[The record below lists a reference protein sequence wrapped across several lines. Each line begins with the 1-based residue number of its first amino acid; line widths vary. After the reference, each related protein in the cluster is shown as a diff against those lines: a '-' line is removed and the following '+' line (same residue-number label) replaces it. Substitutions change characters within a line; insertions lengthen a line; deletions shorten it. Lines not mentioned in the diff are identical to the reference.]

1 MGMYDYLGTD
11 GEQVKCFYVP
21 IFQVDEQTGKSSFG
35 SSGGMLKG
43 YNKEVPFKTF
53 YYNYGKNFIVFDY
66 QLRLYDYPIVHVIQN
81 GEYFGTFEYD
91 KVPDDITFDKAID
104 EYGDE
109 LNIRTIDD
117 ILWFIETW
125 DDMRTTQE
133 ILEAK
138 YCKKAGVPLKIPSF
152 KEFNMSPEKHLEY
165 MRLRKNIQTRVQKKT
180 SIPFHAKWYESDSEV
195 PYMLGGILCLSKA
208 SPFNE
213 YSLKDSDI
221 SILCRDAIEYL
232 REKGIDNPIDEYIEW
247 AKENDI
253 ELTENEIREFFEEHL
268 KC

>member
-21 IFQVDEQTGKSSFG
+21 IFHVDETTGKTSFG
-35 SSGGMLKG
+35 GSGGMLNG
-43 YNKEVPFKTF
+43 YNKEVPFRTF
-53 YYNYGKNFIVFDY
+53 YYNHGKNFVVVDYKLRFD
-66 QLRLYDYPIVHVIQN
+66 DTPIVHVIQN

-104 EYGDE
+104 KNGDE
-109 LNIRTIDD
+109 LNVHSVADISFFIDEWRQM
-117 ILWFIETW
+117 ITKL
-125 DDMRTTQE
+125 QE
-133 ILEAK
+133 LEFK
-138 YCKKAGVPLKIPSF
+138 YFSEAGIPLKIPSF
-152 KEFNMSPEKHLEY
+152 KEFDMSPEKHLED
-165 MRLRKNIQTRVQKKT
+165 MKLRMNIQTRIYEET
-180 SIPFHAKWYESDSEV
+180 SRPFHAKWYAPDSEV
-195 PYMLGGILCLSKA
+195 PYMLGSILCLSKA
-208 SPFNE
+208 SPFKE

-253 ELTENEIREFFEEHL
+253 DLTENEIREFFEEHL